1 MHIPAIHALLG
12 LEFPLVGVDE
22 DLARRAKVLAR
33 VVRAHLAARLGAG
46 RRRQA
51 RVRYRYA
58 AWATSVQYRSDIGH
72 NDTLQLPCSSRPK

>member
-1 MHIPAIHALLG
+1 MVQVQVLSQTSNQILRPGMHIPAIHALLG

-33 VVRAHLAARLGAG
+33 VVRAHLAARLRAG

-51 RVRYRYA
+51 RVRNRYA
-58 AWATSVQYRSDIGH
+58 ALVVFI
-72 NDTLQLPCSSRPK
+72 